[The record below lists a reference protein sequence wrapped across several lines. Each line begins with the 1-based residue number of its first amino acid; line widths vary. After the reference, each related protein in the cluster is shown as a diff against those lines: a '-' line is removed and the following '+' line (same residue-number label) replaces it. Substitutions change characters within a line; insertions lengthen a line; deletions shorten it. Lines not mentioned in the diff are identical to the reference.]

1 MSAAAWAGR
10 LGLALGGLLL
20 GVVAAELLGRVVQP
34 DASAD
39 LLFNSPDS
47 SPAGLYVVDH
57 QTMLTPRPGFTG
69 QIRSPGYAV
78 SLRINTL
85 GLRGPEADA
94 VPAALPQWLAVGD
107 SFTMA
112 VQVDEDDTFSGQLGD
127 LSGAVVWNGGVD
139 GYSTWQALTRYTQL
153 DQQLPISRVV
163 LTFFLGNDLQDNVR
177 FPHVLQGARAL
188 PEGADIPRPATP
200 GWQKL
205 LLRRSRLYA
214 HWRVWQRRAS
224 LLSGD
229 DPDRERWRQELVL
242 FTQDGRSELKRLLP
256 KTREALQRLQLATR
270 QRGDDLI
277 VAVAPPAFVVEPDR
291 ADATF
296 AVVGLDPARADLDA
310 PRLAVMGLLQQEG
323 IAACDLT
330 EPLRGAEAGYFV
342 YDGHWTVEGHT
353 IVAETLSRC
362 LSSSSSP

>member
-10 LGLALGGLLL
+10 LGLVLGGLLL
-20 GVVAAELLGRVVQP
+20 GVVAAELLGRAVQP

-47 SPAGLYVVDH
+47 SPQGLYVVDH
-57 QTMLTPRPGFTG
+57 ETMLTPRPGFSG
-69 QIRSPGYAV
+69 QIRSPGYSV
-78 SLRINTL
+78 SLRINAH
-85 GLRGPEADA
+85 GLRGPEPGAL
-94 VPAALPQWLAVGD
+94 PAGAPQWLAVGD

-112 VQVDEDDTFSGQLGD
+112 VQVDEEDTFAGQLGAQA
-127 LSGAVVWNGGVD
+127 GAWVWNGGVD
-139 GYSTWQALTRYTQL
+139 GYSTWQALSRYTEL
-153 DQQLPISRVV
+153 DATLPISRVV

-177 FPHVLQGARAL
+177 FPHVVQGARNL
-188 PEGADIPRPATP
+188 PEGADIPRPESP

-205 LLRRSRLYA
+205 LLRHSRLYA

-224 LLSGD
+224 LLAGD
-229 DPDRERWRQELVL
+229 DPDKERWRQELVL
-242 FTQDGRSELKRLLP
+242 FTQDGRNELKRLLP
-256 KTREALQRLQLATR
+256 QTREALKRLQQATR

-291 ADATF
+291 AEATF
-296 AVVGLDPARADLDA
+296 AVVGLDPARAALDA
-310 PRLAVMGLLQQEG
+310 PRQAVMGLLQQQG
-323 IAACDLT
+323 IPACDLT
-330 EPLRGAEAGYFV
+330 EPLRAAEAGYFV

-362 LSSSSSP
+362 ISSSP